1 MKCFWNEKSMVDGR
15 WSMAV
20 RNLLS
25 TIDHGL
31 WAAVLI
37 IMISCA
43 DMKKETA
50 AEKYTCPMHP
60 QIVQDK
66 PGTCPI
72 CGMDLVLASTISGDS
87 SITLSESQI
96 KLANITTAPAT
107 YSDIGVTTIVTG
119 KIKVN
124 EDQTEVVSTRV
135 PGRLDKLFFKET
147 GKSVAKGQ
155 PLYEIYSEQLQT
167 LQQEYLLAVR
177 QYEELK
183 QQRYETFVKS
193 SERKLNLLGMTKPQ
207 IDQLA
212 KDKRANSR
220 VTFVSPASGVI
231 ASIDAVEGQY
241 VAEGSNVLRIEKL
254 DQVWVE
260 GELYSNEASLVKMG
274 DNVKVKAEGFGN
286 TIEGRVTFLS
296 PEYRQNTQI
305 IVVRVLIPNPKQE
318 LIPGMQANL
327 LLTKPGKKAI
337 GVPVD
342 AIVRDGKG
350 SRLWVADEMGA
361 YHLRWVKTGA
371 ENSEQVEIL
380 EGVEEG
386 ENVVVTGSYLLYSE
400 LVLKKDRNNN

>member
-1 MKCFWNEKSMVDGR
+1 MKKGKLSAVDRQRSTVMQWTMVC
-15 WSMAV
+15 
-20 RNLLS
+20 
-25 TIDHGL
+25 GL
-31 WAAVLI
+31 WMLWLLAAF
-37 IMISCA
+37 SCTQR
-43 DMKKETA
+43 KPEVA

-60 QIVQDK
+60 QIIQDK

-72 CGMDLVLASTISGDS
+72 CGMDLVLASNTQSDS
-87 SITLSESQI
+87 SITLNESQI
-96 KLANITTAPAT
+96 KLANITTAPAS

-135 PGRLDKLFFKET
+135 QGRLDRLFFKET
-147 GKSVAKGQ
+147 GKSVMKGQ
-155 PLYEIYSEQLQT
+155 PLYEIYSEELQT
-167 LQQEYLLAVR
+167 LQQEYLLALR

-193 SERKLNLLGMTKPQ
+193 AERKLNLLGMTKQQ

-220 VTFVSPASGVI
+220 VTFVSPVSGVI

-241 VAEGSNVLRIEKL
+241 VLEGGNVLRIEKL
-254 DQVWVE
+254 DQLWVE
-260 GELYSNEASLVKMG
+260 GELYPKEASLVKMG
-274 DNVKVKAEGFGN
+274 DIIKVKAEGFENAMDGK
-286 TIEGRVTFLS
+286 VTFLS

-305 IVVRVLIPNPKQE
+305 TVVRVLIQNLKQE

-337 GVPVD
+337 AVPVD
-342 AIVRDGKG
+342 AIVRDEKG

-371 ENSEQVEIL
+371 ENSEQIEIL
-380 EGVEEG
+380 EGVEED